1 MGVVQLRVLQ
11 LGVVQMGVD
20 PVSAVCIQ
28 KPPLT
33 HTDTAQYPNTLPDT
47 PRHIAFLSKNKTT
60 AWWRHYHYWG
70 YNVTAYA

>member
-1 MGVVQLRVLQ
+1 MLMGVVQMGVVQLGVVQLGVVQLRVLQ

-33 HTDTAQYPNTLPDT
+33 HTQTQLNTQT
-47 PRHIAFLSKNKTT
+47 PFQTHPGT
-60 AWWRHYHYWG
+60 
-70 YNVTAYA
+70 